1 MVRGFI
7 TDKPMREAFLGWFG
21 LTEADLYDGV
31 VHCSKKEE
39 KVDC

>member
-1 MVRGFI
+1 MVKGWYI
-7 TDKPMREAFLGWFG
+7 EKPMREAFLGWFG
-21 LTEADLYDGV
+21 LTEADLEDGV

>member
-21 LTEADLYDGV
+21 LTEADLDNGV

>member
-21 LTEADLYDGV
+21 LTEADLDNGV
-31 VHCSKKEE
+31 VRCSKKEE
-39 KVDC
+39 KVDR